1 MPARRKPALPPASPT
16 PAPSLD
22 SLARDLVNN
31 PPHYTQGGI
40 ECLDAIKA
48 SMPREQFLGFL
59 KGSEMKYVWRYEHKG
74 GIEDLKKAN
83 FFLRRLIEEVTSTL
97 ESEVALHRPLA

>member
-1 MPARRKPALPPASPT
+1 MSPT
-16 PAPSLD
+16 PSV
-22 SLARDLVNN
+22 DLVNH

-48 SMPREQFLGFL
+48 SMSREQFLGYL
-59 KGSEMKYVWRYEHKG
+59 KGNEMKYVWRYEHKG

-83 FFLRRLIEEVTSTL
+83 FYLTRLIAEVSP
-97 ESEVALHRPLA
+97 ESA